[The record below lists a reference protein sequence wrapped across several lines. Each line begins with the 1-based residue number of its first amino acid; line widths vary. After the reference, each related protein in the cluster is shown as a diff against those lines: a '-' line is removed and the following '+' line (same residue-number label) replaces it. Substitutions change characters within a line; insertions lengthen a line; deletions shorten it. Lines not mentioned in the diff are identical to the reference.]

1 MTRHLLAFVAATA
14 FGLVAAPATA
24 PDGAPPPPAW
34 GDPQAPRYPGPPPM
48 PQGHYDDGA
57 PFAHPLPPGVY
68 PAPYPEPARPYPVG
82 PGPYQQGPMV
92 WHGEEGPAYGSG
104 SSYWYAYQSAGA
116 PCGCPSY
123 SWVRVPIETHYRYS
137 APLRHVAE
145 VVEQKVVREKVVE
158 SKIVS
163 AAPATKY
170 VKSAP
175 AKITKGK
182 VVRTAK

>member
-24 PDGAPPPPAW
+24 QDGAPPPPAW

-68 PAPYPEPARPYPVG
+68 PAPYPEQARPYPVG

-123 SWVRVPIETHYRYS
+123 SWVRVPIET
-137 APLRHVAE
+137 
-145 VVEQKVVREKVVE
+145 VVE
-158 SKIVS
+158 SKIVP

-175 AKITKGK
+175 AKITKGI
-182 VVRTAK
+182 VVRTTM